1 MPTGRDDVVI
11 ERPAVPLKYV
21 ADDEPP
27 SGPVPYVIPET
38 EDGFSDAL
46 L

>member
-11 ERPAVPLKYV
+11 ERPLEPLKYV
-21 ADDEPP
+21 ADEEPP
-27 SGPVPYVIPET
+27 SGPVPYVIPER
-38 EDGFSDAL
+38 ESGFSVAL